1 MGNETNNMIEAATN
15 NDGAAFKVAFDAAIN
30 QKIGDSLD
38 VQRQDIAQNVFGN
51 IRVPVKEFRSNRRNR
66 PVASVV
72 ANRKL
77 FATDKASGKLTFFKF
92 PRDDSPGMSTDYSG
106 SFQLRVV
113 EKVKGLQGR
122 GPVVGPTTNSKRERV
137 IAVKIGDDPKTR
149 AEVIKFAKSL
159 KGTIAPQ

>member
-1 MGNETNNMIEAATN
+1 MSNETNNMIDAATN
-15 NDGAAFKVAFDAAIN
+15 NDGAAFKAAFDAAIN
-30 QKIGDSLD
+30 QKVGDTLD
-38 VQRQDIAQNVFGN
+38 VQRRDIAQNVFGN
-51 IRVPVKEFRSNRRNR
+51 IRVPVKEFRSRRNLT
-66 PVASVV
+66 PPSVV

-77 FATDKASGKLTFFKF
+77 FASDKASGKLTFFKF
-92 PRDDSPGMSTDYSG
+92 PKDDSPGMSTDYSG
-106 SFQLRVV
+106 SFNLRVV

-122 GPVVGPTTNSKRERV
+122 GPVVGPTTNSKRESV

>member
-1 MGNETNNMIEAATN
+1 MSDETNNMIDAATN
-15 NDGAAFKVAFDAAIN
+15 NDGAAFKAAFETAIN
-30 QKIGDSLD
+30 NKVGETLD

-51 IRVPVKEFRSNRRNR
+51 IRVPVKEFRSNRRNLT
-66 PVASVV
+66 PPSVV

-77 FATDKASGKLTFFKF
+77 FAADKASGKLTFFKF

-106 SFQLRVV
+106 SFHLRVV

-122 GPVVGPTTNSKRERV
+122 GPVVGPTMNSKRERV

-149 AEVIKFAKSL
+149 AEVIKYAKTL
-159 KGTIAPQ
+159 KGTIAAQ